1 METPLSPSPL
11 PLTLQ
16 LDPICVEDI
25 PVDDEFDPVEEALL
39 SPTSKQRY
47 RSGALQHRCGFGFI
61 KGATVRTK
69 YFRLRDHG
77 LLGYFSQDDH
87 TASLEI
93 MFTLFTTIEAM
104 PSTNTFVL
112 RSVDIVQT
120 ATWLKVEDPVTFKT
134 NSADE
139 LETWVADIRTK
150 LDLMKRKEDAKSYR
164 KRSMIPVH
172 NADDLVFSI
181 TDDPPYYRTFS
192 HKFLLLNEIGEGSF
206 SIVRKAVNRVTAEM
220 CAVKCS
226 KHTPALLEE
235 VAILKQLHHP
245 NIVNLHG
252 VYKLDELFY
261 IVMDYMADGDLC
273 DKLIQV
279 QKFPEP
285 HVRHVITMVARG
297 IQYIHSLNIVH
308 RDIKPENILLHKTS
322 IKLAD
327 FGLAKRITD
336 PSGHFQKGCGTPEYA
351 APELLYGR
359 PYGTKSDL
367 FSLGVVMYVL
377 LFGNFPFTVA
387 SAAALQRLDRFSD
400 GEDIRDMSCLHPSNP
415 IWNTVSAQA
424 QEVLRGLLAVDPTD
438 RYSASDL
445 LAHRWLTQGNVTPSA
460 GYDVEPTLA
469 NNDDSVRI
477 QNCIEMGFAELICRG
492 FEVLKHNQNGK
503 TSHAHRTTL
512 RYDVATHSVSWTP
525 ASTLHQHPR
534 KHFKVH
540 PRTIF
545 LKDVV
550 AVASGCDASRAFAK
564 MKHQTIK
571 DDHCLSLVTESRTLD
586 LETET
591 KGQQTYLVE
600 GLTRL
605 VQMAKQPTLPNVQGN
620 VISTK

>member
-1 METPLSPSPL
+1 MG
-11 PLTLQ
+11 
-16 LDPICVEDI
+16 CM
-25 PVDDEFDPVEEALL
+25 
-39 SPTSKQRY
+39 
-47 RSGALQHRCGFGFI
+47 RS
-61 KGATVRTK
+61 
-69 YFRLRDHG
+69 
-77 LLGYFSQDDH
+77 
-87 TASLEI
+87 
-93 MFTLFTTIEAM
+93 
-104 PSTNTFVL
+104 
-112 RSVDIVQT
+112 
-120 ATWLKVEDPVTFKT
+120 
-134 NSADE
+134 
-139 LETWVADIRTK
+139 
-150 LDLMKRKEDAKSYR
+150 
-164 KRSMIPVH
+164 
-172 NADDLVFSI
+172 
-181 TDDPPYYRTFS
+181 
-192 HKFLLLNEIGEGSF
+192 
-206 SIVRKAVNRVTAEM
+206 
-220 CAVKCS
+220 
-226 KHTPALLEE
+226 
-235 VAILKQLHHP
+235 
-245 NIVNLHG
+245 
-252 VYKLDELFY
+252 
-261 IVMDYMADGDLC
+261 
-273 DKLIQV
+273 
-279 QKFPEP
+279 
-285 HVRHVITMVARG
+285 
-297 IQYIHSLNIVH
+297 
-308 RDIKPENILLHKTS
+308 DIKPENILLHKTS

-438 RYSASDL
+438 R
-445 LAHRWLTQGNVTPSA
+445 
-460 GYDVEPTLA
+460 
-469 NNDDSVRI
+469 VRI
-477 QNCIEMGFAELICRG
+477 QNCIETGFAELICRG

-525 ASTLHQHPR
+525 ASTLHQHPK

-605 VQMAKQPTLPNVQGN
+605 VQMAKQPALPNVQGN